1 MITYIFIE
9 LVCLLGG
16 ISTHYVG
23 FEVIKYAL
31 TLSSGDVIVN
41 FLFGVAGIL
50 AGIIFYIWFAIVG
63 KSLIDEIKER
73 FK

>member
-9 LVCLLGG
+9 LVCLLVG
-16 ISTHYVG
+16 ISMHYVG

-31 TLSSGDVIVN
+31 TLSSWDTIIN
-41 FLFGVAGIL
+41 FLFGVVGIL
-50 AGIIFYIWFAIVG
+50 AGIIFYTLFTVVG